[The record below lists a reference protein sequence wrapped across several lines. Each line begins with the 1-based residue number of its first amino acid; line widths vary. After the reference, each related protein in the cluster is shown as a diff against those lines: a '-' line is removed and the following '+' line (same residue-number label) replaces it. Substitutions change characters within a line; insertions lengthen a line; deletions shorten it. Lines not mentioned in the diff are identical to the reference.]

1 MEKHLQH
8 TEFLEGRIINLIF
21 GFKKSKQLNVTC
33 CYLPSSPKNDITKSK
48 ISAICVDKLN
58 KLITKFNNTKNSYAI
73 VMCDFNVTT
82 KNKSDLN
89 YPSIH
94 LLKNNGYKDMIK
106 YHQES
111 LDNNSTHNTNRIDY
125 HFGNT
130 YLLEQSIHS
139 YTQSIP
145 HSFFNT
151 DYNIVITLLEKT
163 FFDSRNKHLFDKFM
177 NVLPF
182 NKRND
187 EVKKSF
193 KYNQMT
199 KELWSSYMNRSRSTF
214 KKRFSKEP
222 QQINNKTSLNRQWDL
237 FEKTLIELKEDI
249 IPQKTI
255 NSNTLSNIDLPL
267 ELRKMNNHVI
277 LLYQVKQFL
286 NLKHI
291 KIRFKLNFTPTS
303 STLHNIPQYIWN
315 TYYKGWMKYLSRLK
329 VLLDFNKLSIT
340 LPSTVTPVNF
350 VSTKDEIYRLY
361 HTMKTAY
368 KSAYDKH
375 LSDKISF
382 YVIERNDNLQHNQTK
397 MINSILNRKPRCI
410 VLDRLSF
417 IDNKGD
423 YVFTNNPEI
432 IEKEAIKHFQHQA
445 GPPNKKDI
453 TNLDSLPQD

>member
-1 MEKHLQH
+1 MEKHLH
-8 TEFLEGRIINLIF
+8 YTEFHKGHIINLIF

-33 CYLPSSPKNDITKSK
+33 CYLPANPKNDITKSQ
-48 ISAICVDKLN
+48 ISAICVDQLN
-58 KLITKFNNTKNSYAI
+58 KLIIKSNNTKNSYAI
-73 VMCDFNVTT
+73 VIGDFNVQT
-82 KNKSDLN
+82 KHKSDPN
-89 YPSIH
+89 YPSIR

-151 DYNIVITLLEKT
+151 DHNIVITLLEKT

-193 KYNQMT
+193 KYDQMT

-255 NSNTLSNIDLPL
+255 NSNTSSNIDLPL
-267 ELRKMNNHVI
+267 ELRQMNNHVI

-291 KIRFKLNFTPTS
+291 KIHFKLNFTPTS

-315 TYYKGWMKYLSRLK
+315 TYYEGWMKYLPRLK

-340 LPSTVTPVNF
+340 LLSTVTPDNF
-350 VSTKDEIYRLY
+350 VSTKDEIY
-361 HTMKTAY
+361 
-368 KSAYDKH
+368 
-375 LSDKISF
+375 
-382 YVIERNDNLQHNQTK
+382 
-397 MINSILNRKPRCI
+397 
-410 VLDRLSF
+410 
-417 IDNKGD
+417 
-423 YVFTNNPEI
+423 
-432 IEKEAIKHFQHQA
+432 
-445 GPPNKKDI
+445 
-453 TNLDSLPQD
+453 